1 MSLSEGGSKLAPL
14 IGRYCGS
21 DIPVSHISSG
31 NVIFLHFQSDGEHTR
46 SGFKLEYNPFSKVN
60 FRL

>member
-1 MSLSEGGSKLAPL
+1 MAPL

-31 NVIFLHFQSDGEHTR
+31 NEIFLHFQSDGEHTR
-46 SGFKLEYNPFSKVN
+46 SGFKLEYNPLSKVN